1 MKHFMEQ
8 VKIEVDK
15 DLSLALQ
22 KIHEC
27 QVIYLSTMGKYNSL
41 ETLSEFQAHCDCIVR
56 ILKEDIAD
64 NVNCKMEECV
74 SDKYDKGKV
83 D

>member
-1 MKHFMEQ
+1 MKHTMEQ

-27 QVIYLSTMGKYNSL
+27 QAIYLSTMGKYNSV
-41 ETLSEFQAHCDCIVR
+41 ETLNAFCMHCDCIVR